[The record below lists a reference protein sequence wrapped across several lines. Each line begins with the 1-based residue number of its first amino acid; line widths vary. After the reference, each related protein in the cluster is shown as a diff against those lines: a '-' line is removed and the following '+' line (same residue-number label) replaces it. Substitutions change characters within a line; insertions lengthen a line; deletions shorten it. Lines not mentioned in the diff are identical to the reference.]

1 MVERG
6 KKVITEATF
15 GLVCAREKI
24 SSEQSFEK
32 ALCQIA
38 RHLAIMA
45 LTPHLRI
52 HWILIGAGELFQCL
66 EHPGVVGPSGGYDYA
81 PPSGGERGCI
91 TGPFI
96 AGLRFAG
103 HRPHSSKSA
112 GAEANC

>member
-6 KKVITEATF
+6 KKVIAEATF
-15 GLVCAREKI
+15 GLVCAREKV
-24 SSEQSFEK
+24 SGQQSLEK

-38 RHLAIMA
+38 RHFPFMA
-45 LTPHLRI
+45 LTPDLGI
-52 HWILIGAGELFQCL
+52 HWILIRAGQLFQGL
-66 EHPGVVGPSGGYDYA
+66 EHPGCIGPSGGYDYA

-112 GAEANC
+112 GE